1 MTPRERRLREQGQ
14 RRQLILTSAREMA
27 EAEGWDFVTTR
38 RLAERIEYS
47 QPVLYQHFKNKDAI
61 VHAVALEGFGEL
73 AGALHAARVRHA
85 EADPL
90 EALDAVARAYLD
102 FAAKGPVLYQ
112 AMLTLDPGTAGAP
125 EAADGAADA
134 GRAAPQPLL
143 DALAEIR
150 LAVEPV
156 AAGRDPELLT
166 EVLWSTWHGLA
177 TLTRGGRLRPDLT
190 RERLAALTGI
200 LTGPAARVG

>member
-14 RRQLILTSAREMA
+14 RRQLILSSAREMA

-90 EALDAVARAYLD
+90 EALDAVARAYLA

-112 AMLTLDPGTAGAP
+112 AMLTLDAGG
-125 EAADGAADA
+125 AAASGGAADA
-134 GRAAPQPLL
+134 EQAATPQPVL

-156 AAGRDPELLT
+156 ARGRDPELLT
-166 EVLWSTWHGLA
+166 EVLWSAWHGLA
-177 TLTRGGRLRPDLT
+177 TLTRGRRLRPDLT
-190 RERLAALTGI
+190 EERLTALTAV
-200 LTGPAARVG
+200 LTGPAAQVG

>member
-14 RRQLILTSAREMA
+14 RRQLILSSAREMA

-73 AGALHAARVRHA
+73 AGALHAARARHA
-85 EADPL
+85 DGDPL
-90 EALDAVARAYLD
+90 EALDAVARAYLA

-112 AMLTLDPGTAGAP
+112 AMLTLDPGVAAAP
-125 EAADGAADA
+125 EDGHV
-134 GRAAPQPLL
+134 APRPVL

-156 AAGRDPELLT
+156 ADGRDPELLT

-177 TLTRGGRLRPDLT
+177 TLTWGRRLRPDLT
-190 RERLAALTGI
+190 EERLAALTGI
-200 LTGPAARVG
+200 LTGPAARLG